1 MAIAIPIAILLSRQA
16 SRRSDDEQG
25 SVNFPWLHLFGALL
39 VGYFLIVFFYS
50 GNFLNPRGL
59 LGIFETFRPGPRP
72 ESIRRVTANQAMT
85 FSRWCRIRFGIS
97 DRLPLSLD

>member
-1 MAIAIPIAILLSRQA
+1 M
-16 SRRSDDEQG
+16 RSDDEQG

-59 LGIFETFRPGPRP
+59 LGIFETFKTWTKTGVDSAGHGKPTLRPFLAGAASASAFR
-72 ESIRRVTANQAMT
+72 TACLFRSTEA
-85 FSRWCRIRFGIS
+85 
-97 DRLPLSLD
+97 